1 MRTLLEQRPD
11 PGAVPGI
18 DHVDRFRAQA
28 GLIAWDGEALAR
40 VRLASDLA
48 RVLHVAAL
56 LEEDTTITTRQAS
69 SLGLE
74 RSDDLAVFLPQWA
87 LEEDEHGR
95 ALRALLSQ
103 QVYDPP
109 ACRPASVPH
118 RRRLVARVPA
128 HLLGHVPS
136 VPFVFC
142 VLGAA
147 AEYVATSLYAELAR
161 QAPVPAV
168 EQLLRSIARQEA
180 RHFAFFLAA
189 ARLRGD
195 AMSDLEGRLSR
206 RVLAAVW
213 EPIGVPTLGRAAWLE
228 VFAGWLADEHLR
240 QRLEMMDRV
249 VDSVPHLAGMRL
261 MGTFLED
268 LP

>member
-1 MRTLLEQRPD
+1 MPTALDRIPD
-11 PGAVPGI
+11 IGAGRGL
-18 DHVDRFRAQA
+18 DHVERFRAHA

-40 VRLASDLA
+40 VRLAPDLA
-48 RVLHVAAL
+48 RILHVAAL

-95 ALRALLSQ
+95 ALRALLSHQ
-103 QVYDPP
+103 EYEPP

-118 RRRLVARVPA
+118 RRRLVARVPV
-128 HLLGHVPS
+128 HLLGRVPS

-161 QAPVPAV
+161 
-168 EQLLRSIARQEA
+168 
-180 RHFAFFLAA
+180 
-189 ARLRGD
+189 
-195 AMSDLEGRLSR
+195 
-206 RVLAAVW
+206 
-213 EPIGVPTLGRAAWLE
+213 RAA
-228 VFAGWLADEHLR
+228 
-240 QRLEMMDRV
+240 
-249 VDSVPHLAGMRL
+249 
-261 MGTFLED
+261 GTGSR
-268 LP
+268 